1 MSLKSLRIRL
11 LVMLGAL
18 ILTTAGAQLFTAF
31 HASLA
36 SANRLFDY
44 HMQQMALA
52 LQDSSFEQLP
62 LQDRDSSHGFDFVI
76 QIWSDSGSKV
86 YQSRPHRVLPQQAAT
101 GYSSVTLFN
110 GEWRIYSVRA
120 QHKVIQVAQ
129 QMDARRQR
137 SINIAMRS
145 LWPIWV
151 GALLLLLA
159 SWWVVTL
166 ALRPVERVR
175 AELAARDGQSL
186 DPVNEAG
193 LPDEIAPL
201 VRDLNGLLAR
211 VGNTLAGQQRFIAA
225 AAHEIRSPLTAL
237 KLQVQLLARAP
248 DAAARALAEARLA
261 AGTERVIR
269 LAEQLLQM
277 ARHEGGEPLAQAA
290 QTADLCACIHS
301 VLDDAAAYA
310 ASKQIRL
317 IADCASAAQL
327 PLSPDA
333 LTVLV
338 RNLIDNAIRYSPA
351 GAQVAVATGVQD
363 GQVCLT
369 VDDTGPG
376 IAEAEYA
383 RVFERFYRISGSN
396 ESGSG
401 LGLAIVRTIVDRCGA
416 SIRLSRSPL
425 GGLRVSVCWR

>member
-1 MSLKSLRIRL
+1 M
-11 LVMLGAL
+11 
-18 ILTTAGAQLFTAF
+18 
-31 HASLA
+31 
-36 SANRLFDY
+36 
-44 HMQQMALA
+44 
-52 LQDSSFEQLP
+52 
-62 LQDRDSSHGFDFVI
+62 
-76 QIWSDSGSKV
+76 
-86 YQSRPHRVLPQQAAT
+86 
-101 GYSSVTLFN
+101 
-110 GEWRIYSVRA
+110 
-120 QHKVIQVAQ
+120 
-129 QMDARRQR
+129 
-137 SINIAMRS
+137 
-145 LWPIWV
+145 
-151 GALLLLLA
+151 
-159 SWWVVTL
+159 
-166 ALRPVERVR
+166 
-175 AELAARDGQSL
+175 
-186 DPVNEAG
+186 
-193 LPDEIAPL
+193 PDEIAPL